1 MKIFLIELGII
12 SLLMAAV
19 VGLLSL
25 FSNKM
30 KNRLSASCRYIIWLV
45 VIARLAIPFGGVLVP
60 SLINIPVD
68 NTQIEEKAPLDVDPE
83 NEGYI
88 ESVQNQNSSGN
99 IDANVNNNVNS
110 GTVDNTES
118 IPSAP
123 QFTPEKEPV
132 YNGAL
137 EPEPENKGF
146 EFNADMI
153 APIFFAVWAAGAVIF
168 FTVNVIRYNG
178 IKETMKRNLT
188 EADGR
193 VAEIYEELC
202 REMEIKKAPALY
214 SSHLAQSP
222 MLCGYFKKKIIVPRL
237 SVSEGSLKAV
247 LTHELTHHKRGD
259 VWAKLLALLANSIHW
274 FNPAVYAAVSRF
286 NSEMEL
292 SCDEKTLI
300 GKDDEARVEY
310 GKTMLD
316 IVSRC
321 RGGEAV
327 LTTKFNPKKN
337 ASGERIK
344 NILDTRKKGKG
355 IIFIAA
361 TILVCAIV
369 GVIIGCEVV
378 KADDEGELDDILSA
392 NDKYNVV
399 LAGSKGD
406 RFILLGKEGKEPGEY
421 GEKVPL
427 KLWINSFDEGVYFE
441 GYYANAYIESRT
453 QYENLDLTG
462 DGVAD
467 HILKL
472 PTMGGTGVLGEEV
485 HVFDGTTF
493 SEIPVED
500 ALSFIKENVEL
511 SGDDYAF
518 HVKYDDKDILF
529 RKDYFVSKGR
539 LDKPYIAEDFYNF
552 SFTDDAKGLTCSY
565 LVPVAENK
573 METLGYLKVIY
584 EYSKKDKAF
593 VCSDVYIIGP
603 EMCESNSENWE
614 MTAHNASVTI
624 MGHATLNYT
633 GSEGSLKIYEYGD
646 YREEDSMS
654 DFAIT
659 QIDTYNPEKLPKLFV
674 SSGEKYA
681 AILYSVAR
689 YAIDDTKEQ
698 RVAIV
703 DLNNGKVICIVDPN
717 EKTILESHGL
727 SVDTIEPYTYAAT
740 EEDPGYEITMNV
752 YEADNSTFR
761 IDVTLLTYDARLTL
775 KGHYF
780 FDEVGNILSHYVKDD
795 AIIGDPLK
803 GDNPAGIEGIDSL
816 AGVGDE
822 VKSAAKAL
830 LTKDTATLES
840 LTGCASGVLSAYK
853 DFKFNSYSYKATD
866 DGYIEI
872 DLDISYSPLD
882 TVPAGKYRITVGQGM
897 YGVDIQGFVSL
908 KNNLNGEGA
917 KFMYMWMAMMGDPEI
932 PVNAPNTESYHRALV
947 DFMFQQMGE
956 DTPEEY
962 RKMSK
967 KMFGVDSLMIPEGF
981 INEAGNVYV
990 GGHGG
995 CIRSFDVVSEE
1006 VSGDTVTVTVQTY
1019 ADPMKTVKSRLIKNT
1034 FKKVDGVLSVLTS
1047 EVIEDNGYE
1056 EQGYAL

>member
-1 MKIFLIELGII
+1 MKAFLIELGII

-19 VGLLSL
+19 IILLTA
-25 FSNKM
+25 FSGKL
-30 KNRLSASCRYIIWLV
+30 KGRFSASCRYMIWLV

-68 NTQIEEKAPLDVDPE
+68 NTRIEESSPVDVAPE
-83 NEGYI
+83 NEGYV
-88 ESVQNQNSSGN
+88 ESVQNQNSGGN
-99 IDANVNNNVNS
+99 TDAYVNNNVHS
-110 GTVDNTES
+110 GTVDNTENS
-118 IPSAP
+118 PSAP
-123 QFTPEKEPV
+123 NPAPEKPPV
-132 YNGAL
+132 YNGAI
-137 EPEPENKGF
+137 EVKDEDKGF
-146 EFNADMI
+146 EFDPDMI
-153 APIFFAVWAAGAVIF
+153 APIIFAVWAAGAVIF
-168 FTVNVIRYNG
+168 FTVNVIRYNS
-178 IKETMKRNLT
+178 IKEAMKRNLT
-188 EADGR
+188 AADGR
-193 VAEIYEELC
+193 VAEIYGELC
-202 REMEIKKAPALY
+202 AELGIKKAPALY
-214 SSHLAQSP
+214 SSPLAQSP

-237 SVSEGSLKAV
+237 SVSEGSLRAV

-274 FNPAVYAAVSRF
+274 FNPAVYMAVERF

-292 SCDEKTLI
+292 SCDEKTLL

-355 IIFIAA
+355 IIIIAA
-361 TILVCAIV
+361 TVLICAIV
-369 GVIIGCEVV
+369 GVLIGCEVV
-378 KADDEGELDDILSA
+378 KADEEDLLSGDDNYTVLLAGGKEAGYILSA
-392 NDKYNVV
+392 
-399 LAGSKGD
+399 
-406 RFILLGKEGKEPGEY
+406 KEGNEPEELGD
-421 GEKVPL
+421 KVPL
-427 KLWINSFDEGVYFE
+427 KLWINDRNEGVYFE
-441 GYYANAYIESRT
+441 GYYDSTYVEDRTEYNAF
-453 QYENLDLTG
+453 DLTG
-462 DGVAD
+462 DGVTE
-467 HILKL
+467 HIVKM
-472 PTMGGTGVLGEEV
+472 PTMGGTGVLGEEL
-485 HVFDGTTF
+485 HVFDGVTLK
-493 SEIPVED
+493 EIKIGD
-500 ALSFIKENVEL
+500 ALGYLKENVEL
-511 SGDDYAF
+511 SGDERAY

-529 RKDYFVSKGR
+529 RKDHFVSKGR

-565 LVPVAENK
+565 LVPVAEDK
-573 METLGYLKVIY
+573 ADTLGYLKVIY
-584 EYSKKDKAF
+584 EYSKSDKAF

-603 EMCESNSENWE
+603 EKCESNSENWE
-614 MTAHNASVTI
+614 MTAYNASVTLI
-624 MGHATLNYT
+624 GPYTLNYS
-633 GSEGSLKIYEYGD
+633 GDERIIKIYEYGD
-646 YREEDSMS
+646 FREEDAKEGFS
-654 DFAIT
+654 IT

-674 SSGEKYA
+674 SGDEKYA

-727 SVDTIEPYTYAAT
+727 NVDTIEPYTYAAT
-740 EEDPGYEITMNV
+740 EEDPGYEITINV
-752 YEADNSTFR
+752 METSDSFFR
-761 IDVTLLTYDARLTL
+761 IDVALLTYDARLTL
-775 KGHYF
+775 KGHYY
-780 FDEVGNILSHYVKDD
+780 FDMAGKDLGHYVKDES
-795 AIIGDPLK
+795 IIGDPLR
-803 GDNPAGIEGIDSL
+803 GDTPEGIEGIDSL
-816 AGVGDE
+816 AGVADD

-840 LTGCASGVLSAYK
+840 LAGCAEGVLAAYRN
-853 DFKFNSYSYKATD
+853 FEFGSYSYKVND
-866 DGYIEI
+866 DMCIEI
-872 DLDISYSPLD
+872 DLEITKTTLD
-882 TVPAGKYRITVGQGM
+882 TVPAGKYLITVGQGM
-897 YGVDIQGFVSL
+897 YGVNIQGFVPL

-956 DTPEEY
+956 TTPEEY
-962 RKMSK
+962 RKMAK

-995 CIRSFDVVSEE
+995 AVRSFEIVSEE

-1019 ADPMKTVKSRLIKNT
+1019 ADHMKTIKSRLIKNT
-1034 FKKVDGVLSVLTS
+1034 FKKVDGVLAVLTS

-1056 EQGYAL
+1056 EPGYSL